1 MELTALNKVLF
12 VDKETVITADF
23 LNHLQAIIEEHK
35 EAIVLVNEKAE
46 AIHVYG
52 IEDIVGLQEKL
63 ETFATIES
71 VEILREALED
81 VAQKAHRHEITDVTG
96 LSEVLEGFISSEQLE
111 AVRDEIKGKSDEGH
125 QHGIADIL
133 ELGEK
138 LTTFLTEEAVLELL
152 AGYINDGDLSQV
164 VDSLTSAIETKAE
177 KSHAHE
183 IEEINGLVARLAS
196 FITSE
201 DLPGLLPEVDLS
213 DIREALST
221 IQNELLGKASVEHQ
235 HEISEINGLMAK
247 LESFVTSE
255 DLPSL
260 LPDVDLSG
268 VQETLR
274 AIQAELAGKANAS
287 HQHEMSEIDGL
298 ATALSEFVTNTA
310 LVEQLGAKANKEHNH
325 SILNVEGLSDALARR
340 YTKDEVDVLIGE
352 VSGSIDFSEL
362 EAGIQANAD
371 KLAGLGLSVEEL
383 TEIVTD
389 FSIVEIDDAQET
401 AGTVWSSAKTKSEIV
416 KAVEAVDVTIDN
428 VTSNKDGLMS
438 KEDKVKLD
446 SINTHDIISAKQD
459 VESLKEVTATQAQE
473 LATVKETLSNVDVNA
488 PRIYAQ
494 AEAPKNP
501 IAGTIWVK
509 TAE

>member
-12 VDKETVITADF
+12 VDKETVITAEF

-35 EAIVLVNEKAE
+35 EAIVLINEKAD
-46 AIHVYG
+46 AIRVYE
-52 IEDIVGLQEKL
+52 IEDINGLQEKL

-71 VEILREALED
+71 VEVLHEALED
-81 VAQKAHRHEITDVTG
+81 VAQKAHKHEISDVRG
-96 LSEVLEGFISSEQLE
+96 LTEALEGFVSEEELE
-111 AVRDEIKGKSDEGH
+111 AVRNEIKGKSDEGH
-125 QHGIADIL
+125 QHSVADIL

-138 LTTFLTEEAVLELL
+138 LATFLTEEAVLELL

-183 IEEINGLVARLAS
+183 IEDINGLVARLAS

-221 IQNELLGKASVEHQ
+221 IQNELLGKASVEHR
-235 HEISEINGLMAK
+235 HEIEDINGLIER

-255 DLPSL
+255 ELPAL
-260 LPDVDLSG
+260 LPDVDLTDIHEALRVIQEELTRKASSG
-268 VQETLR
+268 HT
-274 AIQAELAGKANAS
+274 
-287 HQHEMSEIDGL
+287 HEMSDINGL
-298 ATALSEFVTNTA
+298 IAALSEFVTNTA
-310 LVEQLGAKANKEHNH
+310 LLEQLQAKANVEHIH
-325 SILNVEGLSDALARR
+325 SILAIHGLTEALAER
-340 YTKDEVDVLIGE
+340 YTKEEVDALVNE
-352 VSGSIDFSEL
+352 VSSNIDFSEL
-362 EAGIQANAD
+362 EANIKANAD
-371 KLAGLGLSVEEL
+371 RLAEVGISVEEL
-383 TEIVTD
+383 TEIITD
-389 FSIVEIDDAQET
+389 FSIVEINDEQE
-401 AGTVWSSAKTKSEIV
+401 ASGTVWSSAKTKSEIV
-416 KAVEAVDVTIDN
+416 KAVEAVDVVIDN
-428 VTSNKDGLMS
+428 ATTKADGLMS
-438 KEDKVKLD
+438 KEDKAKLD
-446 SINTHDIISAKQD
+446 SINTQDITSTKD
-459 VESLKEVTATQAQE
+459 GVESLKEVTATQAQE

>member
-46 AIHVYG
+46 AIHVYE

-81 VAQKAHRHEITDVTG
+81 VAQKAHQHEITDVTG

-111 AVRDEIKGKSDEGH
+111 AVRNEINGKSDEGH

-138 LTTFLTEEAVLELL
+138 LATFLTEEDVAGILE
-152 AGYINDGDLSQV
+152 GYIASGDLE
-164 VDSLTSAIETKAE
+164 SAVNQLEDAISTKAE
-177 KSHAHE
+177 KSHTHE
-183 IEEINGLVARLAS
+183 IE
-196 FITSE
+196 
-201 DLPGLLPEVDLS
+201 D
-213 DIREALST
+213 
-221 IQNELLGKASVEHQ
+221 
-235 HEISEINGLMAK
+235 INGLMAK

-274 AIQAELAGKANAS
+274 SIQDELAGKANAS
-287 HQHEMSEIDGL
+287 HQHEMSEINGL

-310 LVEQLGAKANKEHNH
+310 LVEQLGAKANKEHTH
-325 SILNVEGLSDALARR
+325 SILNVEGLTDALAER

-362 EAGIQANAD
+362 EAAIQANAD
-371 KLAGLGLSVEEL
+371 RLTGLGVSVDEL

-389 FSIVEIDDAQET
+389 LSTVEINDEQE
-401 AGTVWSSAKTKSEIV
+401 ASGTVWSSAKTKSEII

-438 KEDKVKLD
+438 KEDKAKLD
-446 SINTHDIISAKQD
+446 SINTEDITYAKQG
-459 VESLKEVTATQAQE
+459 VASLREVSATQAQE
-473 LATVKETLSNVDVNA
+473 LATVKETLSKVDVNA

-494 AEAPKNP
+494 AEAPRNP
-501 IAGTIWVK
+501 VAGTIWVK
-509 TAE
+509 TQA